1 MLSDDI
7 HSLTSM
13 KTGFLQGKKS
23 NPLESSLGEKVA
35 EFVITDSFVKIKNTH
50 VQSACTHHAW
60 NGQGEERTEAA
71 TLKKKQKSLQVI

>member
-7 HSLTSM
+7 HYLTLM

-35 EFVITDSFVKIKNTH
+35 EFVITDSFVKIKNTRN
-50 VQSACTHHAW
+50 W
-60 NGQGEERTEAA
+60 
-71 TLKKKQKSLQVI
+71 TL